1 MKTFASL
8 FSGGG
13 GWDAGAQ
20 MVGLRPVF
28 SVEMDPDLA
37 EWHHRVFGGLTL
49 AQSVATVNWPA
60 VRAEIGRVDVLA
72 SSPPCQDYSSSGR
85 MQAAL
90 AKKRGTVR
98 GDRSFCDPLVGLHT
112 LDAVDAL
119 EPRVVLLEEA
129 PAYADSQV
137 FRKIVQGLE
146 VRGFAVDFKKLELH
160 RYGLP
165 SSRRR
170 LFMRAVREGS
180 LPPWPEPLP
189 RILTWHDAIFDLIPS
204 LPPRPLSPSQA
215 HDLGVWGMPANGDRS
230 RLRVPPPTPL
240 LISGG
245 NRGAKKVGGVNV
257 RYGHL
262 DATKPGWAMQKAK
275 GIIGMRVIDAEG
287 ISRLASPRVAARLMG
302 FPDAYPIE
310 ALGRTRALD
319 IVGNAVPPSMAALIL
334 RPLVAA
340 QGIRPA
346 PRARQ
351 LPLPF

>member
-1 MKTFASL
+1 MA
-8 FSGGG
+8 
-13 GWDAGAQ
+13 
-20 MVGLRPVF
+20 GLRPVF
-28 SVEMDPDLA
+28 SVEMDPALA
-37 EWHHRVFGGLTL
+37 EWHHSVFGGLTL
-49 AQSVATVNWPA
+49 AQSVATVHWSK
-60 VRAEIGRVDVLA
+60 VRAAIGSVDVLA

-90 AKKRGTVR
+90 AKKRGFER
-98 GDRSFCDPLVGLHT
+98 GERKFCDPLVGLHT

-137 FRKIVQGLE
+137 FSRIVQGLE
-146 VRGFAVDFKKLELH
+146 ARGFTVDFEKIELH

-165 SSRRR
+165 SYRRR
-170 LFMRAVREGS
+170 LFMRAVRGGS
-180 LPPWPEPLP
+180 LPSWPEPLP

-204 LPPRPLSPSQA
+204 LPPLPLSPSQA
-215 HDLGVWGMPANGDRS
+215 RDLGVWGMPATADRS

-245 NRGAKKVGGVNV
+245 NRGTRKISGAIVH
-257 RYGHL
+257 YGHL

-275 GIIGMRVIDAEG
+275 GITGMRVIDADG

-310 ALGRTRALD
+310 KLGRTRALD

-340 QGIRPA
+340 VESR
-346 PRARQ
+346 RAARGAQ
-351 LPLPF
+351 LHLPFRGG